1 MGTQGCPHSKRVS
14 EVKTPQPNKAVP
26 HGMTQRNPEQL
37 ILDKPET
44 LVMQQTHDAQRSQDE
59 EKKQQNY

>member
-14 EVKTPQPNKAVP
+14 EVKTPLPNKAVP

-37 ILDKPET
+37 I
-44 LVMQQTHDAQRSQDE
+44 
-59 EKKQQNY
+59 